1 MLKKISFKKKYNDLN
16 TKGGVIQHISRLIIG
31 KIIFKN
37 INWRIGELVS
47 DPIDPVAITCV

>member
-31 KIIFKN
+31 KIIFKQ
-37 INWRIGELVS
+37 INWRIG
-47 DPIDPVAITCV
+47 DD